1 LFPGTGS
8 GFVTKEPIMFDIVRN
23 IKSYPPMALGGAVVW
38 GVMEFVALRRA
49 QLVVRARRRKRV
61 ATGASAAAR
70 A

>member
-1 LFPGTGS
+1 
-8 GFVTKEPIMFDIVRN
+8 MFDIVRN